1 MTVGLVEDGEDDEF
15 DLTADRIENT
25 LATYDNINCSVI
37 LLRES

>member
-25 LATYDNINCSVI
+25 LATYDY
-37 LLRES
+37 